1 MFNKDYSPYDEL
13 QELRKFALG
22 ADQHI
27 GNLLKNEKEMIKAVN
42 AVHERL
48 ERMERRLTLM
58 EKVLE
63 EIAKA
68 K

>member
-27 GNLLKNEKEMIKAVN
+27 GKL
-42 AVHERL
+42 
-48 ERMERRLTLM
+48 
-58 EKVLE
+58 
-63 EIAKA
+63 
-68 K
+68 